1 MPWRWEWLNR
11 AFFILAV
18 GITLACIVAAVLR

>member
-18 GITLACIVAAVLR
+18 CTALASIVAAVLR